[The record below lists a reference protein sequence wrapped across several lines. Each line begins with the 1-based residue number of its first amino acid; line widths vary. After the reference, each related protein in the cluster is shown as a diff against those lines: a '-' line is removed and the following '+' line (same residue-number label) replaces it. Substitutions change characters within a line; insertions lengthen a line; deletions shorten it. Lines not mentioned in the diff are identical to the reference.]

1 MARTVY
7 ALFAG
12 IDAYP
17 APVRPLNGCVNDVTR
32 MRDLLGARVT
42 GASDR
47 FEPRLLVNEQ
57 VTRQGLIDAVVHD
70 LMSKMVGPRRVGIHA
85 GTTTYRVQAGKHLN
99 GGGVIVF
106 RHRSEIAQAGA
117 EHVLSDTR
125 LAKS

>member
-1 MARTVY
+1 MSRTVY

-57 VTRQGLIDAVVHD
+57 VTRQGLIDAW
-70 LMSKMVGPRRVGIHA
+70 RRHLG
-85 GTTTYRVQAGKHLN
+85 QAGPSDVAL
-99 GGGVIVF
+99 F
-106 RHRSEIAQAGA
+106 TTAATARRRRRRRSSGTST
-117 EHVLSDTR
+117 LTT
-125 LAKS
+125 